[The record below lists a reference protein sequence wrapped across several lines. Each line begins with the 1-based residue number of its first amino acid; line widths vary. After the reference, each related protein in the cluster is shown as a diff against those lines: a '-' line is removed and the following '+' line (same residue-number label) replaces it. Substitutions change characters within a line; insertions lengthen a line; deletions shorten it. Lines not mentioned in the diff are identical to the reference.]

1 MLQPRSVRLAK
12 VGISVVIPCASKH
25 ASILPSLIGQFEK
38 QTSPPEEIV
47 ISISGTKTPPP
58 LTSKKIRV
66 VVLSNEGRANAS
78 VNRNRATARAR
89 GDLFVYQDA
98 DDIPH
103 PQRIE
108 IVRALFARF
117 EFDHLLHQFTPQGG
131 ASWSAS
137 RYAPPFERL
146 AHYRD
151 KYQFEY
157 GTTNGNP
164 VVSRQTALRFRWP
177 ENINLG
183 EDVRFNCN
191 VYAQVKRKVILRAP
205 LLFYRQFLSAGAPRK
220 SS

>member
-1 MLQPRSVRLAK
+1 MLQARSVRLAK

-25 ASILPSLIGQFEK
+25 ASILPSLIGRLEK
-38 QTSPPEEIV
+38 QTSPPEEVV

-66 VVLSNEGRANAS
+66 VVLVNEKSANAS

-131 ASWSAS
+131 TGWSDS
-137 RYAPPFERL
+137 RYGQPFERL
-146 AHYRD
+146 AHYRE

-164 VVSRQTALRFRWP
+164 VLSRETALRFRWP
-177 ENINLG
+177 ENVNLG
-183 EDVRFNCN
+183 EDVRFNCD
-191 VYAQVKRKVILRAP
+191 VYAQAKKKVVLRMP
-205 LLFYRQFLSAGAPRK
+205 LLFYRQFLSAGAPK
-220 SS
+220 

>member
-1 MLQPRSVRLAK
+1 MLQSRPNRLAK
-12 VGISVVIPCASKH
+12 VGVSVVIPCASKH
-25 ASILPSLIGQFEK
+25 APILPSLIGEFEK

-47 ISISGTKTPPP
+47 ISISGTETPPL

-66 VVLSNEGRANAS
+66 VVLSSATPSNAS

-98 DDIPH
+98 DDVPH

-137 RYAPPFERL
+137 RYDPPFERL
-146 AHYRD
+146 AYYRV

-164 VVSRQTALRFRWP
+164 VLSRQTALRFRWP
-177 ENINLG
+177 ENVNLG
-183 EDVRFNCN
+183 EDVRFNCD
-191 VYAQVKRKVILRAP
+191 VYAQAKKKVILRAP
-205 LLFYRQFLSAGAPRK
+205 LLFYRRYLSAGTPR
-220 SS
+220 